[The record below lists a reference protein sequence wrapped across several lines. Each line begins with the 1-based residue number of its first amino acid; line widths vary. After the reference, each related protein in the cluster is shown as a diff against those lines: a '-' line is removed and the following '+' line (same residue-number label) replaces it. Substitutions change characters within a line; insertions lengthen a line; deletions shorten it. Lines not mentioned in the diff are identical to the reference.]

1 MRGGNRV
8 ARKERL
14 TEDIKYRT
22 EMLRLAWATLIAI
35 GAGSVG
41 VVLKEIDV
49 RVAAGVGAVV
59 LMVLG
64 VTVGQLHRSIR
75 VRIQDLEEV

>member
-1 MRGGNRV
+1 V

>member
-1 MRGGNRV
+1 V

-41 VVLKEIDV
+41 VVLKEIDL

-64 VTVGQLHRSIR
+64 VAVGHLHRSIR